1 MSGYCVIVIEDVRRL
16 EVMKVIYFGK
26 VKVMKK
32 MKVMKNAVSVGLAF
46 VYLFTMMSK

>member
-26 VKVMKK
+26 VKVMK
-32 MKVMKNAVSVGLAF
+32 NAVSVGLAF
-46 VYLFTMMSK
+46 VCLFTMMSK